1 MSKVA
6 ILTSLYIRDGVKS
19 LENTVDI
26 ALNKKKHKK
35 MILSK
40 EELSELFSVFNFV
53 EVKKIQ
59 RPQHFIVKEMLRGIE
74 K

>member
-40 EELSELFSVFNFV
+40 EELSEEFSIFNFV

>member
-40 EELSELFSVFNFV
+40 EELSEEFSIFNFV
-53 EVKKIQ
+53 EVKKVQ

>member
-19 LENTVDI
+19 LENTIDI

-35 MILSK
+35 MILGK
-40 EELSELFSVFNFV
+40 EELSDQFSVFNFV